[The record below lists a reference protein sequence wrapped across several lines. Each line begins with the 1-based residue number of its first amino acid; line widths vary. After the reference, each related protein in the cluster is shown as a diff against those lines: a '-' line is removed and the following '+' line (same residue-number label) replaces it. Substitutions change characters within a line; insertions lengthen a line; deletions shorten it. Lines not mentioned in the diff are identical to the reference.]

1 MSEKQPMS
9 LTAKIMIAMISG
21 LILGIVLNVVFKD
34 NSFVQTYVIGGVL
47 TTVGDIFVAALKM
60 LVVPLVFVSL
70 VGGVT
75 ALGDV
80 SNLGR
85 IGLKTLVLY
94 IMTTAIAISLAL
106 ALAIT
111 FSPGAGYQLDSNA
124 EINFEAKEAPP
135 LSEVIINMVPSNPIA
150 AMTEGNM
157 LQIIVFALLFG
168 LAINLAG
175 TKGKHV
181 LNFFEDLNEVI
192 MQMVYLVM
200 KIAPVG
206 IFCLI
211 TKTFS
216 NQGMDILLPLLGY
229 FLVMVAAL
237 LGHALITF
245 GTLLSVFARINP
257 LRFFKK
263 IRPAVLFAF
272 STASSSATLPI
283 TLDTVKNRIG
293 AKNSV
298 ASFTVPLGA
307 TINMDG
313 TAIMQG
319 VATVFIANVY
329 QIDLSMAD
337 YVTVLLTATLASIGT
352 AGVPGVGL
360 IMLAMV
366 LGQVGLPVEGIAL
379 IIGVDRILDMI
390 RTAVNVTGDA
400 TVTCLIAKSENAFDK
415 KVFDKD

>member
-1 MSEKQPMS
+1 MSNTKTMS
-9 LTAKIMIAMISG
+9 LTTKIMIAMISG
-21 LILGIVLNVVFKD
+21 LILGILLNLVFKD
-34 NSFVQTYVIGGVL
+34 NALVQTYLIDGL
-47 TTVGDIFVAALKM
+47 LKTIGDIFVAALKM

-70 VGGVT
+70 IGGVT

-85 IGLKTLVLY
+85 IGLKTLALY
-94 IMTTAIAISLAL
+94 IMTTAIAISIAL
-106 ALAIT
+106 VLAIS
-111 FSPGAGYQLDSNA
+111 FAPGSGYQLDSST
-124 EINFEAKEAPP
+124 EISFEAQSAPP
-135 LSEVIINMVPSNPIA
+135 LSQVIIDMVPSNPIQ
-150 AMTEGNM
+150 AMSEGNM
-157 LQIIVFALLFG
+157 LQIIIFALLFG

-175 TKGKHV
+175 SKGKHV

-200 KIAPVG
+200 KLAPIG

-216 NQGMDILLPLLGY
+216 SQGADILLPLLGY
-229 FLVMVAAL
+229 FLVMVLAL
-237 LGHALITF
+237 FGHAILTF

-257 LRFFKK
+257 IRFFKK
-263 IRPAVLFAF
+263 MRPAILFAF

-293 AKNSV
+293 AKNEV

-329 QIDLSMAD
+329 QIDLGLAD
-337 YVTVLLTATLASIGT
+337 YLTVLLTATLASIGT

-400 TVTCLIAKSENAFDK
+400 TVTCMIAKSEKAFDQSI
-415 KVFDKD
+415 FDKD

>member
-1 MSEKQPMS
+1 MSNPQTMS

-21 LILGIVLNVVFKD
+21 LLLGILLNLLFKD
-34 NSFVQTYVIGGVL
+34 NLFVQTYLIGGL
-47 TTVGDIFVAALKM
+47 FKTLGDIFVAALKM

-70 VGGVT
+70 IGGVT

-85 IGLKTLVLY
+85 IGLKTLALY

-106 ALAIT
+106 VLAIS
-111 FSPGAGYQLDSNA
+111 FAPGSGYQLDSNTA
-124 EINFEAKEAPP
+124 LEFEAKAAPP
-135 LSEVIINMVPSNPIA
+135 LSQVIIDMVPSNPIQ
-150 AMTEGNM
+150 AMSEGNM
-157 LQIIVFALLFG
+157 LQIIIFALLFG

-175 TKGKHV
+175 NKGKHV

-200 KIAPVG
+200 KLAPLG

-216 NQGMDILLPLLGY
+216 TQGVDILLPLLGY
-229 FLVMVAAL
+229 FLVMVLAL
-237 LGHALITF
+237 FGHALLTF
-245 GTLLSVFARINP
+245 GTLLSVFAHINP
-257 LRFFKK
+257 LRFFNKM
-263 IRPAVLFAF
+263 RPAILFAF

-293 AKNSV
+293 AKNSI

-329 QIDLSMAD
+329 QIDLGLAD
-337 YVTVLLTATLASIGT
+337 YLTVLLTATLASIGT

-390 RTAVNVTGDA
+390 RTAVNITGDA
-400 TVTCLIAKSENAFDK
+400 TVTCLVAKSEKAFDQSI
-415 KVFDKD
+415 FDKD